1 MFTYVIILVAIVIL
15 GIPTV
20 LVVNK
25 YPKTR
30 SIFIIIFFGM
40 IVLFSYLL
48 VVNIR
53 KPIQFDK
60 EKDKRMTATVEK
72 LKDIRSIQVVFK
84 GKYGKYTGDLDS
96 LINFVKYDSLEIVK
110 RIQLKEWN
118 QDEVTIK
125 EAIKKGILKEE
136 KSYIPAKDSLW
147 NEMDYPVEEMK
158 YIPFTEKKEF
168 TMDAG
173 QVEASKI
180 MVQVFEC
187 YALYEDLFVEMDE
200 QHVINF
206 IDQIKNNKRF
216 EGIKVGSL
224 EEANN
229 NAGNWEQ

>member
-1 MFTYVIILVAIVIL
+1 MFTYVIILVAVVIL

-30 SIFIIIFFGM
+30 SIFIIIFFGL

-48 VVNIR
+48 VINIR

-60 EKDKRMTATVEK
+60 EKELRMTATVGK
-72 LKDIRSIQVVFK
+72 LKDIRSVQVVFK
-84 GKYGKYTGDLDS
+84 DKYGKYTGDLDS

-110 RIQLKEWN
+110 KVVLKDWN
-118 QDEVTIK
+118 QDEVSEA
-125 EAIKKGILKEE
+125 EAIKRGILKQE

-147 NEMDYPVEEMK
+147 NGKGYAIDQIK
-158 YIPFTEKKEF
+158 YIPYTEKQEF
-168 TMDAG
+168 TMAAG
-173 QVEASKI
+173 EVEASKI

-187 YALYEDLFVEMDE
+187 YALYEDLFAGMDE
-200 QHVINF
+200 QHVVNF
-206 IDQIKNNKRF
+206 IDQVKNNKRF
-216 EGIKVGSL
+216 EGIRVGSL